1 MTNLSLSPILAA
13 LPWEADYWFPPQRST
28 YAHEVDWVYFFIGWV
43 SIFFF
48 VVIMAAMAYFCVK
61 YRRRPGQPKLKYPTH
76 HSGLEIAWSI
86 LPSFLLVYMFY
97 AGFVSFMDMRSMP
110 DEAYNIVVNGQKW
123 FWQFSYDNGKVIES
137 GSVANDA
144 NWNDKKSIFAKV
156 PRLHVP
162 VNTDVVLTM
171 NAKDVLHSFFIP
183 AFRTKQDVVPGR
195 YTKLWFNANEVGV
208 YDVFCAEYCGDKH
221 SEMLAEVVVETQE
234 DFDKWYA
241 VASDL
246 EQRFPDPVKRGE
258 YLYNSRGCTQ
268 CHSLDGSTKPNGGP
282 SFLGWWGKEVPIDGQ
297 APVKMDENYVRESI
311 LNPMAKIHSSFGKIM
326 PAGLI
331 TKDKEIDALIT
342 FIRNLN
348 QPSKTETKK

>member
-208 YDVFCAEYCGDKH
+208 YDVFCAE
-221 SEMLAEVVVETQE
+221 
-234 DFDKWYA
+234 
-241 VASDL
+241 
-246 EQRFPDPVKRGE
+246 
-258 YLYNSRGCTQ
+258 
-268 CHSLDGSTKPNGGP
+268 
-282 SFLGWWGKEVPIDGQ
+282 
-297 APVKMDENYVRESI
+297 
-311 LNPMAKIHSSFGKIM
+311 
-326 PAGLI
+326 
-331 TKDKEIDALIT
+331 
-342 FIRNLN
+342 
-348 QPSKTETKK
+348 